1 MSGDEQFLTAAECAR
16 EIGLSVR
23 ALRVYEAAGLLKPR
37 RTAKNWRIYGASEV
51 ARLGEILALKAAGF
65 SLAGIG
71 AVLSERESDFSALIE
86 AQHDQVQRKKMQL
99 EQTLSLLSGLR
110 GKIAN
115 GEHLSLDDLVT
126 FAKENNAMTVNTE
139 TAAWKRYEQTRPRT
153 EVALDSS
160 SLENLPGYY
169 RFEDG
174 SFCHIAMDGQKLYL
188 QLRGQPRVELF
199 AESEIMFFMK
209 VVPAQVSFELAG
221 DRVEKLVLHQHGLE
235 MNALPCDPESFTRS
249 EAELSERIGNKTPLA
264 GGEAL
269 LRELIAEHRVG
280 APDYARMSEPLAQI
294 VQEQL
299 PVVQAELE
307 RAGELV
313 SLSFKGVDESG
324 FDIYRAS
331 FKNAV
336 RELGVSLG
344 DNGVV
349 NGLYILPT
357 V

>member
-1 MSGDEQFLTAAECAR
+1 MTASEQFLTAAECAR
-16 EIGLSVR
+16 KIGLSVR

-71 AVLSERESDFSALIE
+71 AVLSERESDFRALIE
-86 AQHDQVQRKKMQL
+86 ALHDQLQRKKIHL

-110 GKIAN
+110 GKIAK
-115 GEHLSLDDLVT
+115 GENLSLDDLVT
-126 FAKENNAMTVNTE
+126 FAKENNAMTANTD

-153 EVALDSS
+153 EITVDDSALA
-160 SLENLPGYY
+160 NLPGVY

-174 SFCHIAMDGQKLYL
+174 SHCQILLEGGKLYL

-199 AESEIMFFMK
+199 AESDTIFFIK
-209 VVPAQVSFELAG
+209 VVPAQVSFELKG
-221 DRVEKLVLHQHGLE
+221 GGVEKLVLHQHGLE
-235 MNALPCDPESFTRS
+235 MEALPCDPESFARS
-249 EAELSERIGNKTPLA
+249 EAELKERIRTKTPVA
-264 GGEAL
+264 GGEQI
-269 LRELIAEHRVG
+269 LRELIAEHREG
-280 APDYARMSEPLAQI
+280 APDYTRMSEPLAQI
-294 VQEQL
+294 VREQL

-307 RAGELV
+307 RAGELA
-313 SLSFKGVDESG
+313 SLSFRGVDESG

-331 FKNAV
+331 FDNGV
-336 RELGVSLG
+336 RELGLSMG
-344 DNGVV
+344 DNGTI
-349 NGLYILPT
+349 NGLYILPS